1 MVLDMAAV
9 GRELAMKPGVAKIRS
24 SQLSATGA
32 ASAYEWYYVTRNR
45 EQLQ

>member
-9 GRELAMKPGVAKIRS
+9 GKELAIKPGVAKIRS

-32 ASAYEWYYVTRNR
+32 ASALRMILRILEP
-45 EQLQ
+45 